1 MQEQLGEYFS
11 DLLSKYQCDFM
22 QGYGT
27 QNCLSA
33 MIEKPRKIKDK
44 KDIFATFLTDL
55 SKVFDYIPH
64 NLLIG
69 KLSAYGFDRKS
80 LIFISRPTKK

>member
-44 KDIFATFLTDL
+44 KDIFASLQIYQKSSTT
-55 SKVFDYIPH
+55 
-64 NLLIG
+64 
-69 KLSAYGFDRKS
+69 S
-80 LIFISRPTKK
+80 LIIYL